1 MDSREIQVY
10 YLQEI
15 DKEPLYRAIE
25 SKLLEREEIVFA
37 YLLGSF
43 IERENFRDID
53 IAVFLMPGMLP
64 RSYFDYE
71 ADLADDIMTT
81 LPKRIPV
88 DVKILNDTNVVF
100 QYNVIKGRLIKDMDP
115 DVRCRKIEYIL
126 SRYFDLNPILKH
138 YTREL
143 FDLEH

>member
-53 IAVFLMPGMLP
+53 IAVFLMPEILP
-64 RSYFDYE
+64 GSYFDYE

-100 QYNVIKGRLIKDMDP
+100 QYNVIKGRLIKDVDP
-115 DVRCRKIEYIL
+115 EIRCRKIEYIL
-126 SRYFDLNPILKH
+126 SRYFDLKPILKH